1 MYDWKHSDFL
11 NFLSVVCCVL
21 CVVCCVLCVV
31 CCATIYLKYLG
42 LNDLLMNS
50 IVSLELF
57 HKITLQFKINIFI

>member
-11 NFLSVVCCVL
+11 NFLSVVCCT
-21 CVVCCVLCVV
+21 
-31 CCATIYLKYLG
+31 TIYLKYLG

-57 HKITLQFKINIFI
+57 HKTTLQFKINIFI